1 MEVLEK
7 IPFKDKPQCGYLI
20 KKSKRG
26 YELFVYNLVSEAWM
40 DGFSNLDDCHLW
52 IETLEKKEQFKV
64 ERFKWAL
71 YVTEPEDELH
81 KQT

>member
-7 IPFKDKPQCGYLI
+7 IPFKDKPECGYLI

-40 DGFSNLDDCHLW
+40 DGFSDLDDCHLW

-71 YVTEPEDELH
+71 YVTEPKDE
-81 KQT
+81 TI